1 MAKKNIRVVPKIS
14 NNLIAVY
21 ICIPSTGESR
31 QVALVECPN
40 DNQLNDNV
48 ELADELCKEQ
58 SKAFLNYVRTVP
70 VFEKLYCITKVG
82 ICYGFRC
89 RTAN

>member
-14 NNLIAVY
+14 NNLLAVY

-48 ELADELCKEQ
+48 ELADE
-58 SKAFLNYVRTVP
+58 
-70 VFEKLYCITKVG
+70 I
-82 ICYGFRC
+82 C
-89 RTAN
+89 RTYRKRINKSI

>member
-40 DNQLNDNV
+40 DSQLGDNV
-48 ELADELCKEQ
+48 ELADVLCTAYRKR
-58 SKAFLNYVRTVP
+58 LN
-70 VFEKLYCITKVG
+70 KSI
-82 ICYGFRC
+82 
-89 RTAN
+89 

>member
-48 ELADELCKEQ
+48 ELADELCKVYLKSVTQKNEGGALW
-58 SKAFLNYVRTVP
+58 KYR
-70 VFEKLYCITKVG
+70 YI
-82 ICYGFRC
+82 
-89 RTAN
+89 

>member
-1 MAKKNIRVVPKIS
+1 MAGKNIRVVPKIS

-40 DNQLNDNV
+40 DNQLNDMWNW
-48 ELADELCKEQ
+48 Q
-58 SKAFLNYVRTVP
+58 TNYARHI
-70 VFEKLYCITKVG
+70 E
-82 ICYGFRC
+82 RD
-89 RTAN
+89 

>member
-48 ELADELCKEQ
+48 ELADE
-58 SKAFLNYVRTVP
+58 
-70 VFEKLYCITKVG
+70 I
-82 ICYGFRC
+82 C
-89 RTAN
+89 RTYRKRINKSI

>member
-1 MAKKNIRVVPKIS
+1 MAGKNIRVVPKIS

-40 DNQLNDNV
+40 DSQLGDNV
-48 ELADELCKEQ
+48 ELADVLCTAYRKR
-58 SKAFLNYVRTVP
+58 LN
-70 VFEKLYCITKVG
+70 KSI
-82 ICYGFRC
+82 
-89 RTAN
+89 

>member
-48 ELADELCKEQ
+48 ELAGE
-58 SKAFLNYVRTVP
+58 
-70 VFEKLYCITKVG
+70 I
-82 ICYGFRC
+82 C
-89 RTAN
+89 RTYRKRINKSI

>member
-48 ELADELCKEQ
+48 ELADE
-58 SKAFLNYVRTVP
+58 
-70 VFEKLYCITKVG
+70 
-82 ICYGFRC
+82 ICRAYRK
-89 RTAN
+89 RINKSI